1 MYQDEERLEIVDI
14 SKTMR
19 ESFLDYS
26 MSVIVQRAL
35 PDVRDGLKPVHRRI
49 LYAMN
54 DLGIV
59 AGKPF
64 KKSARIV
71 GEVIGKYHPHGDT
84 AVYDAMVRM
93 AQDFSYR
100 YELVQGH
107 GNFGSMDG
115 DGAAA
120 MRYTEA
126 RMSKI
131 AMEMMK
137 DINKDT
143 VDFDPNYDNEEV
155 EPSVLPARF
164 PNLLV
169 NGSVGIAVGMA
180 TNIPPHNLS
189 ETIDAALAVMDQ
201 PDITIME
208 LMENYIKG
216 PDFPT
221 GAMIIGRSGIK
232 QAYET
237 GRGAV
242 VMRAKHKL
250 EEMDNGKVRIVFYE
264 IPYQVNKANLITK
277 IADLV
282 RDKVIDGITYLNDE
296 SNRDGIRIIVE
307 LRKDVQTDVVLN
319 QLYRT
324 TALQTSFGVNMLA
337 LHNGAPKLMN
347 LKEVLSYYV
356 DHQIDVTVRR
366 TKFELKK
373 AEDRAHILE
382 GLRIALDHIDEIIH
396 IIRSSN
402 TDAIAR
408 ATLMEK
414 FALSEIQANAILE
427 MRLKRLTGLERDK
440 IENEYQEL
448 MILIA
453 DLRDILA
460 NHSRVLDII
469 RSELTEVKNRFGDE
483 RRTEISDAEI
493 DMQDEDLIPE
503 EDVVITMT
511 TNGYIK
517 RIPSDTYRTQNRG
530 GRGIKGMSMNE
541 DDIIE
546 LMITMSTHDHLLL
559 FTNFGK
565 VYRMKGFHIPNA
577 SRTAKG
583 LPVVNLL
590 NLDKDEKVEALVP
603 VERESTAAYLFFVTK
618 KGIVKR
624 VPMSE
629 FESIRQNGKI
639 AITLRED
646 DELLGVKQTTGSD
659 DIIIAAA
666 NGKAVRFNEQDV
678 RAMGR
683 NASGVKGF
691 NVDGSY
697 VVGAATSVEGSTLLS
712 VSENGYGKR
721 TAISE
726 YRLTNRGT
734 KGVKTINI
742 TEKTGQLVSV
752 RAVNGNEDVMIMT
765 DSGIII
771 RIAVENIGIYL
782 RNTQGVKLI
791 NVGDE
796 ERVAKVAIVDKSED
810 DQNDDA
816 SIDKGSAADGVQ
828 DENSPTPVLEET
840 ASSESANVSEGEAAA
855 DQDA

>member
-54 DLGIV
+54 DMGIV
-59 AGKPF
+59 ASKPF

-143 VDFDPNYDNEEV
+143 VDFDPNYDNEET

-169 NGSVGIAVGMA
+169 NGAVGIAVGMA
-180 TNIPPHNLS
+180 TNIPPHNLR
-189 ETIDAALAVMDQ
+189 ETINAALAVMDD

-208 LMENYIKG
+208 LMDNYITG

-221 GAMIIGRSGIK
+221 GALILGRSGIK

-237 GRGAV
+237 GRGAII
-242 VMRAKHKL
+242 MRAKHKM
-250 EEMDNGKVRIVFYE
+250 EDMDNGKTRIVFYE
-264 IPYQVNKANLITK
+264 IPYQVNKANLISK

-296 SNRDGIRIIVE
+296 SNRDGVRIVVE
-307 LRKDVQTDVVLN
+307 LRKDVQPDVVLN

-347 LKEVLSYYV
+347 LKEVLQYYV

-366 TKFELKK
+366 TKFDLKK

-396 IIRSSN
+396 IIRSSE
-402 TDAIAR
+402 TDVNAR
-408 ATLMEK
+408 TTMMERYE
-414 FALSEIQANAILE
+414 LSEIQANAILE
-427 MRLKRLTGLERDK
+427 MRLRRLTGLERDK
-440 IENEYQEL
+440 IEKEYQEL
-448 MILIA
+448 METIK

-460 NHSRVLDII
+460 NHSRVLNII
-469 RSELTEVKNRFGDE
+469 RSELNEVKERYGDD

-530 GRGIKGMSMNE
+530 GRGVKGMTMNE

-559 FTNFGK
+559 FSNFGK

-590 NLDKDEKVEALVP
+590 NLDKNEKIEALVP
-603 VERESTAAYLFFVTK
+603 VERETDAKYLFFVTK
-618 KGIVKR
+618 NGIVKR
-624 VPMSE
+624 VSINE

-639 AITLRED
+639 AITLRDD
-646 DELLGVKQTTGSD
+646 DELVGVKPTGGND
-659 DIIIAAA
+659 EIIIAGS
-666 NGKAVRFNEQDV
+666 NGKAVRFHEDDV
-678 RAMGR
+678 RPMGR
-683 NASGVKGF
+683 SASGVKGF
-691 NVDGSY
+691 QTDGSN
-697 VVGAATSVEGSTLLS
+697 VVGVATSNEGSELLS
-712 VSENGYGKR
+712 VSEKGYGKR
-721 TAISE
+721 SMIE
-726 YRLTNRGT
+726 DYRLTKRGT
-734 KGVKTINI
+734 KGVKTINV
-742 TEKTGQLVSV
+742 TEKTGSLVSV
-752 RAVNGNEDVMIMT
+752 RAVNGDEDVMIMT
-765 DSGIII
+765 NDGIII
-771 RIAVENIGIYL
+771 RIAVDHVGVYG

-791 NVGDE
+791 HVGEDTG
-796 ERVAKVAIVDKSED
+796 VAKVAIVASQESLKDENTSED
-810 DQNDDA
+810 
-816 SIDKGSAADGVQ
+816 S
-828 DENSPTPVLEET
+828 ENSAE
-840 ASSESANVSEGEAAA
+840 NVEKSDIDTNVEV
-855 DQDA
+855 